1 MMNLKLGLH
10 LGYASTRYYE
20 PKIWT
25 EMVRN
30 EFGLNY
36 VQFTSNLLETTLPN
50 HIISDEID
58 KIKFFS
64 KKHNIKIDHTF
75 TSPRSNFLAHSNSDI
90 NKYWSNWFKK
100 FLWISK
106 ELGAEGVGS
115 LLGIMS
121 FADLYNNLLIGQ
133 ENEFVEHKKY
143 NQIFQSLLALRIMS
157 VSQCFVFFF
166 VIIVHF
172 VFFRVQFW

>member
-1 MMNLKLGLH
+1 MSIKLGLH
-10 LGYASTRYYE
+10 LGYASTRFNE

-25 EMVRN
+25 KIVRN
-30 EFGLNY
+30 EFDINY
-36 VQFTSNLLETTLPN
+36 VQFTSNLLEPSFPN
-50 HIISDEID
+50 SILIDEIN
-58 KIKFFS
+58 KIKYYTRQ
-64 KKHNIKIDHTF
+64 NRIKINHTF

-121 FADLYNNLLIGQ
+121 FADLYNNFKKTEKRVLKGWKELSIYGQ
-133 ENEFVEHKKY
+133 KF
-143 NQIFQSLLALRIMS
+143 
-157 VSQCFVFFF
+157 
-166 VIIVHF
+166 IINGSNS
-172 VFFRVQFW
+172 